1 MQTRTTLLMLFV
13 VPSLALA
20 GCSEDPAGT
29 QDTGD
34 DVPADFQE
42 LGLEASDT
50 TGILRGVVIDEAI
63 RPLPGVLVTV
73 LKPGGGNLTME
84 TEDDGLF
91 GFDALEPGTYF
102 LTATKPGFVPTQV
115 SADVVAGDDSPNAV
129 KVLLAADPAN
139 APFIQPHHLDGYIT
153 CSLRPMFIAVQCPGA
168 GGNIVNANYEM
179 SRTPTWI
186 QGEMTWESTQ
196 ATGDELSLV
205 VNCLPDE
212 DPAER
217 CQEGQM
223 TIVRDEGLA
232 PRMITI
238 NETTAAN
245 WTLGGPGGNPL
256 SVSIFVFGRSDL
268 DVWDEALIYNAQK
281 PATGNDCLHWPQVG
295 GYPFAPGTCMRA
307 TGPGLV
313 VNQKVD
319 VYTNIFYGFT
329 PNEGWSFIE
338 DGAHE
343 VPDA

>member
-1 MQTRTTLLMLFV
+1 MQTTKAAWLLLV

-20 GCSEDPAGT
+20 GCSEDPA
-29 QDTGD
+29 DTDSGGPG
-34 DVPADFQE
+34 VPANFDEFE
-42 LGLEASDT
+42 LKASET

-63 RPLPGVLVTV
+63 RPLGDVLVNV
-73 LKPGGGNLTME
+73 VKPGGGNLTME

-91 GFDALEPGTYF
+91 GFDGLDPGTYF
-102 LTATKPGFVPTQV
+102 ITAAKDGFVAVQA
-115 SADVVAGDDSPNAV
+115 SGEVVAGDADPDPI
-129 KVLLAADPAN
+129 KIMLLRDPAN
-139 APFIQPHHLDGYIT
+139 APYIQQEHLDGFVT
-153 CSLRPMFIAVQCPGA
+153 CSIRPMFIAAQCPGA
-168 GGNIVNANYEM
+168 GGNIVNENYEM
-179 SRTPTWI
+179 PRKPSWI
-186 QGEMTWESTQ
+186 QSEMTWDSTQ

-205 VNCLPDE
+205 INCLPDR

-223 TIVRDEGLA
+223 TIVRDEGFS
-232 PRMITI
+232 PRMVTI

-245 WTLGGPGGNPL
+245 WTLGGPEGNPL

-268 DVWDEALIYNAQK
+268 DVWDEDVIYDAQK

-319 VYTNIFYGFT
+319 IYTHIFFGFT
-329 PNEGWSFIE
+329 PNEGWSFID
-338 DGAHE
+338 DGEHA
-343 VPDA
+343 VPDS